1 MQLARKGNSRG
12 SHSISRG
19 YDMRGKAH
27 STEAGALPVPLH
39 QYSIPSTN
47 IKQKQKQKHESI
59 CSELS
64 GEFRIL
70 LNGPC

>member
-39 QYSIPSTN
+39 QYSIPSTS
-47 IKQKQKQKHESI
+47 IKQKQKHQHESI